1 MVFFHTTR
9 MEQSSYVFSRNVRSD
24 AEMAR
29 HACFT
34 FGAFGMSSG
43 PSTSLGFILA
53 ALPGRSDA
61 LTSQAGNSSR
71 ALKNPCPLVQC
82 RPVERSVQQF
92 QPSFCSARRGRPR
105 ALTIYGCREEASD
118 KSVAGRPELMDRQFV
133 TSRPAAHMRASPSAP
148 VTAPPDGRPA
158 DSNLTRR
165 RAIASIAFME
175 AFCSVL
181 SFPLPIRCIT
191 VHAERLLVTY

>member
-1 MVFFHTTR
+1 
-9 MEQSSYVFSRNVRSD
+9 
-24 AEMAR
+24 
-29 HACFT
+29 
-34 FGAFGMSSG
+34 MSSG

-92 QPSFCSARRGRPR
+92 QPSFCSGRRGRPR
-105 ALTIYGCREEASD
+105 ALYHLRLQRASNASD

-158 DSNLTRR
+158 DSNLTTR

>member
-1 MVFFHTTR
+1 MTK

-71 ALKNPCPLVQC
+71 ALKKDLCNSSSPVSAVDAAAGQERLPSTAAESKQC
-82 RPVERSVQQF
+82 
-92 QPSFCSARRGRPR
+92 
-105 ALTIYGCREEASD
+105 
-118 KSVAGRPELMDRQFV
+118 KRQV
-133 TSRPAAHMRASPSAP
+133 G
-148 VTAPPDGRPA
+148 GRPA
-158 DSNLTRR
+158 GVDGPTVRNKP
-165 RAIASIAFME
+165 AN
-175 AFCSVL
+175 
-181 SFPLPIRCIT
+181 T
-191 VHAERLLVTY
+191 VHA